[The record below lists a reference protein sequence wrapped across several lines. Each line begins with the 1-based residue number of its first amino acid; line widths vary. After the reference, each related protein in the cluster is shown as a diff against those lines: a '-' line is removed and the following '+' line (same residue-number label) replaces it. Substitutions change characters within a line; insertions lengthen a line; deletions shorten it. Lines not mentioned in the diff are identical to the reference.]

1 VGEVTS
7 YPNGTFCWL
16 DLGTTDVE
24 GAKSFYGGLFGWEF
38 EDVPGYTTCRLG
50 GKVVTG
56 LHEHSEE
63 EGTHWSSY
71 ISVDD
76 VQASTDTAGRLG
88 ATVTVEP
95 TEIAGTARMS
105 VIRDPSGA
113 EVGLWQR
120 AGFPGAAVVNEV
132 GTWTWNELVTP
143 AVGKARD
150 FYGAL
155 FGWKSQEVPG
165 RMERASFAVGDQLIG
180 AVHAPAP
187 GEGET
192 PRWTVTFR
200 VADADQIAEQV
211 EHLGGAVL
219 LPPMDIPAGRFAIV
233 ADPGG
238 AAFTI
243 ARAEPF
249 GTLDGS

>member
-7 YPNGTFCWL
+7 YPNGTFCWV
-16 DLGTTDVE
+16 DLGTTNVE

-38 EDVPGYTTCRLG
+38 EDASGYTTCRLG
-50 GKVVTG
+50 GKIVTG
-56 LHEHSEE
+56 LHEHSQE

-76 VQASTDTAGRLG
+76 VQVATDTAEELG

-105 VIRDPSGA
+105 LIRDPSGA
-113 EVGLWQR
+113 QVSLWQP
-120 AGFPGAAVVNEV
+120 AGFPGATLVNQV

-143 AVGKARD
+143 AVGRARD

-155 FGWKSQEVPG
+155 FGWTSQAVPG
-165 RMERASFAVGDQLIG
+165 RMERASFALGDQLIG

-187 GEGET
+187 GEGES

-200 VADADQIAEQV
+200 VADVDQIAELVQQR
-211 EHLGGAVL
+211 GGTVL
-219 LPPMDIPAGRFAIV
+219 LPPMDIPVGRFAIV
-233 ADPGG
+233 ADPSG